1 MTILEDYADAKLRYL
16 GKPFLLLDSDCH
28 LILLETSMFDV
39 SEAARTEFVK
49 IARQLEAEAAEMK
62 PNEYNPE
69 SAIAL
74 RAFKDT
80 VGVDIYDLSRT
91 DWFALGFISKDDN
104 PLFGIEESFRWAI
117 IEEYAGDHLHR
128 LQLATAQIPVVIE
141 NLRTAMNLKVALN
154 RETVERFI
162 GFCKEFP
169 ESQATQSTMCVPPY
183 SQSDEFVSINLVEE
197 KVVFSEALQLLNG
210 GFQRLAVFLQDIY
223 LPHSRPNPGIYQ
235 LPGYEKAYQEYIR
248 QYCLS
253 DETPDEIHAIG
264 ISEIDRIR
272 GEMLS
277 IMKTLGQGGD
287 IQAFSHNLRDRQA
300 FPDLFEA
307 DGDTAFEK
315 FDSIITAAFEAS
327 KHFTFTSLRAYKY
340 AIQATT
346 RVAVENENS
355 APLVQFKNTPN
366 AFQSLRSFEVNVK
379 KLLELPN
386 HQWEAII
393 LNQIYP
399 GAYHQMETMNDRGQ
413 FFKTEHKLS
422 KSQAWPHYAESCG
435 TELGFY
441 TSPFQLF
448 GKLEREL
455 LNSIMLVVDTG
466 LHARGWTIDQSVKY
480 IQETAAYITPED
492 ALELVLS
499 ACEAP
504 GKALGPKIGELRIK
518 KLREKVAEE
527 FPVKDLV
534 LMGFNHTALE
544 TEFYKGG
551 RVMEYAMEF
560 RMKDWR
566 YKREN

>member
-16 GKPFLLLDSDCH
+16 GKPFLLLDSGCR
-28 LILLETSMFDV
+28 LGLLEDCVFDV
-39 SEAARTEFVK
+39 TESARTEFVK
-49 IARQLEAEAAEMK
+49 IARQLQEEAAEMK

-80 VGVDIYDLSRT
+80 VGVDIYDLSST
-91 DWFALGFISKDDN
+91 DWFALGFISKDNN
-104 PLFGIEESFRWAI
+104 PLFGIEESFRWAT
-117 IEEYAGDHLHR
+117 IEIFAGNHLKR
-128 LQLATAQIPVVIE
+128 LQLAAAQIPVVIE
-141 NLRTAMNLKVALN
+141 NLRTAINLKVTLN

-162 GFCKEFP
+162 SFCKEFT
-169 ESQATQSTMCVPPY
+169 ESQAIQSAMCVPPY
-183 SQSDEFVSINLVEE
+183 AQSRKLARGADLVKE
-197 KVVFSEALQLLNG
+197 KPVFSEALQQLNG
-210 GFQRLAVFLQDIY
+210 RFQQLAAFLQDIY
-223 LPHSRPNPGIYQ
+223 LPHARLNPGIYQ
-235 LPGYEKAYQEYIR
+235 LPGCEKAYQEYIR

-253 DETPDEIHAIG
+253 DPNTPMKSKQLA
-264 ISEIDRIR
+264 
-272 GEMLS
+272 EMLI
-277 IMKTLGQGGD
+277 IMKHSRSMAG
-287 IQAFSHNLRDRQA
+287 IFKAFSHSLRDRQA

-315 FDSIITAAFEAS
+315 FDNIITAAFEAS

-346 RVAVENENS
+346 RVAVENEDS
-355 APLVQFKNTPN
+355 APLVRFNNTPTNFKN
-366 AFQSLRSFEVNVK
+366 QRSFEVNVK
-379 KLLELPN
+379 KLLESHKSSL
-386 HQWEAII
+386 
-393 LNQIYP
+393 YP
-399 GAYHQMETMNDRGQ
+399 GAYHQMETMNRRAR
-413 FFKTEHKLS
+413 FFITEHKLS

-560 RMKDWR
+560 RIKDWR

>member
-1 MTILEDYADAKLRYL
+1 MTILADYADAKLRYL
-16 GKPFLLLDSDCH
+16 GKPFLLLDSGCR

-49 IARQLEAEAAEMK
+49 IARQLQAEAAEMK

-74 RAFKDT
+74 TAFKDT

-104 PLFGIEESFRWAI
+104 PLFGLEEFFRWAT
-117 IEEYAGDHLHR
+117 IEQTTGNHLKR
-128 LQLATAQIPVVIE
+128 LQLAAAQIPAVIE
-141 NLRTAMNLKVALN
+141 NLRTAINLKVTLN

-162 GFCKEFP
+162 SFCKEFTDT
-169 ESQATQSTMCVPPY
+169 QAIQSAMCVPPFAQPRMF
-183 SQSDEFVSINLVEE
+183 SRRLDLVKE
-197 KVVFSEALQLLNG
+197 KPVFSEALQPLNC
-210 GFQRLAVFLQDIY
+210 GFQPY
-223 LPHSRPNPGIYQ
+223 PGIYE

-253 DETPDEIHAIG
+253 DEAPDEIRAIG
-264 ISEIDRIR
+264 LSEIERIQT
-272 GEMLS
+272 EMLS

-287 IQAFSHNLRDRQA
+287 IQAFACSLRDRQA

-315 FDSIITAAFEAS
+315 FGSIITAAFEAS

-346 RVAVENENS
+346 RVAVENEDS

-366 AFQSLRSFEVNVK
+366 AFRNQRAFEVNVK

-393 LNQIYP
+393 LNKLYP
-399 GAYHQMETMNDRGQ
+399 GAYHQMETMNDRER
-413 FFKTEHKLS
+413 FFKTEHKLT

-441 TSPFQLF
+441 TSPFQIF

-466 LHARGWTIDQSVKY
+466 LHARGWTIDESVKY
-480 IQETAAYITPED
+480 LQETAAYITSED

-560 RMKDWR
+560 RIKDWR